1 MTQNEVINKLSM
13 EMALALGD
21 LDTLPTCR
29 TYIQM
34 ALAVG
39 VEHFTMDME
48 EIIVMNYKG
57 EELDR
62 LKSVTDVEK
71 KLGIKQAYVSA
82 VLRGDQASAGGFKFQ
97 KVKDKLLIPAL
108 KTA

>member
-1 MTQNEVINKLSM
+1 
-13 EMALALGD
+13 MALALGD
-21 LDTLPTCR
+21 LDTLQTCR

-34 ALAVG
+34 ALTVG
-39 VEHFTMDME
+39 IEHFTRDME

-57 EELDR
+57 EEIDR

-82 VLRGDQASAGGFKFQ
+82 VLRGDQFSAGGLRFM
-97 KVKDKLLIPAL
+97 KVKDKELIPIK